1 MNDRVLLPK
10 EPLTLQL
17 ATQGLCLGQMNPL
30 KCEQY
35 FYLLLSG
42 KEKFRSSE
50 GNQGSREKFNYTS
63 FSPPPKTTWT
73 LPGWVLEV
81 WVPMHRA
88 VLGGQQTPLS
98 PDNHSLL
105 ISDRQPNPFCEENEW
120 TTYEKINCFSRTSI
134 SGKGWFSC
142 PQTTLFLRLLGC
154 LWVVG
159 KNILGVRYMVWSLL
173 LLIHFLFPAPAQGA
187 WLWNQGATKLTH
199 IAVVTLVN
207 YTY

>member
-81 WVPMHRA
+81 
-88 VLGGQQTPLS
+88 
-98 PDNHSLL
+98 
-105 ISDRQPNPFCEENEW
+105 
-120 TTYEKINCFSRTSI
+120 
-134 SGKGWFSC
+134 
-142 PQTTLFLRLLGC
+142 
-154 LWVVG
+154 
-159 KNILGVRYMVWSLL
+159 
-173 LLIHFLFPAPAQGA
+173 
-187 WLWNQGATKLTH
+187 
-199 IAVVTLVN
+199 
-207 YTY
+207 